1 MRRNLSGVF
10 FMGIEPETGERGPVC
25 FEELTQ
31 AERNRVT
38 KDMTIDCLKSLA
50 NILADRLV
58 ELGDT
63 YDIVNGEQD
72 EHNQ

>member
-1 MRRNLSGVF
+1 MRRNLSGIF
-10 FMGIEPETGERGPVC
+10 FMSHDPDTGERGPVC
-25 FEELTQ
+25 FEELSQ

-38 KDMTIDCLKSLA
+38 VGRPVEFVLSLA

-63 YDIVNGEQD
+63 YDIVNGEQ
-72 EHNQ
+72 E

>member
-10 FMGIEPETGERGPVC
+10 YMGINPDTGERGPVC

-31 AERNRVT
+31 VERNRVT
-38 KDMTIDCLKSLA
+38 EGRPVEFVMSLA

-58 ELGDT
+58 ELGDM
-63 YDIVNGEQD
+63 YDIVNGEQ
-72 EHNQ
+72 E

>member
-1 MRRNLSGVF
+1 MRRNLSGIF
-10 FMGIEPETGERGPVC
+10 FMSHDPDTGERGPVC

-38 KDMTIDCLKSLA
+38 VGQPVEFVMSLA

-58 ELGDT
+58 EVGDA
-63 YDIVNGEQD
+63 YGIVNGEQ
-72 EHNQ
+72 